1 MKVHINKKKAF
12 LLKNRRNVMQRKK
25 DTLDNSSARP
35 LLLPFPK
42 LITKPFYLKPPSKIK
57 TTEFYTI
64 SDGRKK
70 TYTIEDCMENAGE
83 QNIKD
88 VSEVSLINLFIN
100 GVLQPKVNYEV
111 RMGKIILKTV
121 DAPAK
126 GSPIIL
132 QMITV

>member
-1 MKVHINKKKAF
+1 
-12 LLKNRRNVMQRKK
+12 MQRKK

-64 SDGRKK
+64 SDGWKK